1 MNENLLFVIWE
12 ESLDLL
18 DDGLVACIP
27 LSLTH
32 LTPVSDKL
40 LKSRLELVHV
50 KGGTWAQLLWIFLKV
65 KTILYVCMYVCILTN
80 NSLYSIFL

>member
-18 DDGLVACIP
+18 DDGLVAGIP